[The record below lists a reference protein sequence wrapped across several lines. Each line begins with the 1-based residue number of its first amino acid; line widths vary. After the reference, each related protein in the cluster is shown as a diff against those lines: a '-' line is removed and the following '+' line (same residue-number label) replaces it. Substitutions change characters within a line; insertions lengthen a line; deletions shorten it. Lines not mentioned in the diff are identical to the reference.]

1 MPAMKKRSIMKTS
14 FTLFAA
20 LLPCLA
26 GVGYAQNAWEIAGQ
40 DDWEKATS
48 ALEQL
53 SLKEGVVSGEGSF
66 SSVVKTFDEAQQLK
80 SLTLTQTLHWNNWQ
94 ALEEQ
99 DTIAPVGDAPVF
111 LPIRKGDYWLFGRK
125 GKPAPNVTTGEGG
138 KKPKGGGYHG
148 YHSTDMKNWVHH
160 GCVTDFKGKMMT
172 TAEHKD
178 GVFYFYSD
186 IPNDTDPHLYLDD
199 NIYDGINGKPM
210 GLVYEDGPGSDMA
223 IIRDLDGKFHLISEN
238 WSPLNGMKHS
248 CDSPLANHAVSP
260 DGIQPFVESKKPAVD
275 YRTTPTGETGTYHH
289 PHWGE
294 NSEITYQVHEPEQE
308 AFGDWTIVRIG
319 DIYHLFGDW
328 EVVDPKSRTGIIV
341 ALDPSNPKHKKRMVI
356 AAHMTASKV
365 EGPYTLR
372 GGIDT
377 GKHPDPTVGFAERK
391 FYFITQGTHFISSG
405 PWSEGVSARAGVDS
419 SGDGSIDQW
428 TEWHEVSESYDYT
441 PGYARVIQKTPASI
455 DLSALPAAHAVKF
468 EFKLAGEKN
477 APPMIDKVIVD

>member
-1 MPAMKKRSIMKTS
+1 MMRASLR
-14 FTLFAA
+14 LFAA
-20 LLPCLA
+20 LISCLA
-26 GVGYAQNAWEIAGQ
+26 GISHAQNAWEVVSQ
-40 DDWEKATS
+40 EDWAKATS

-53 SLKEGVVSGEGSF
+53 SLKEGVISGEGTF

-99 DTIAPVGDAPVF
+99 DAIAPVGDAPVF
-111 LPIRKGDYWLFGRK
+111 LPIGKGDYWLFGRK

-160 GCVTDFKGKMMT
+160 GCVTDFRGKMMT

-238 WSPLNGMKHS
+238 WEPIDAMKYS
-248 CDSPLANHAVSP
+248 CDSPLADHAVSP
-260 DGIQPFVESKKPAVD
+260 NGIQPFVNSQEPAVD
-275 YRTTPTGETGTYHH
+275 YRTTPTGEISTYKH
-289 PHWGE
+289 PHWGDDSVKE
-294 NSEITYQVHEPEQE
+294 YQVHEPEQE
-308 AFGDWTIVRIG
+308 SFGDWTIVRVG

-328 EVVDPKSRTGIIV
+328 EVVDPKSRTDIIV
-341 ALDPSNPKHKKRMVI
+341 AHNKERRGRTVI
-356 AAHMTASKV
+356 AAHLTASKV
-365 EGPYTLR
+365 SGPYTLR

-377 GKHPDPTVGFAERK
+377 GKHPDPTVGFAEGR
-391 FYFITQGTHFISSG
+391 FYFITQGIHFTSSG
-405 PWSEGVSARAGVDS
+405 PWNEGVSARAGVDS
-419 SGDGSIDQW
+419 DGDGTIDQW
-428 TEWHEVSESYDYT
+428 TQWQEVSESYDHT

-455 DLSALPAAHAVKF
+455 DLSALPAAHAVQF
-468 EFKLAGEKN
+468 EFKLAGEDDTR
-477 APPMIDKVIVD
+477 PQIDKVVIE